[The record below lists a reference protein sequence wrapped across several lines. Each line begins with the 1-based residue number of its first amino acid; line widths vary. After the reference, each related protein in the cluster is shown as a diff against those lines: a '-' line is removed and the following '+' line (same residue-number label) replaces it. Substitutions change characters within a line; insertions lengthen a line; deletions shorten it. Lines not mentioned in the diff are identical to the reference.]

1 MVIWMLAMK
10 CTLRRVGSSHW
21 HTRHFHPGVG
31 NEMAQQTAS
40 QTSEDSEAPEA
51 LGVLAFVMV
60 PMPIAV
66 SALSDRG
73 QAM

>member
-1 MVIWMLAMK
+1 
-10 CTLRRVGSSHW
+10 
-21 HTRHFHPGVG
+21 
-31 NEMAQQTAS
+31 MAQQTAS